1 MGKKKRGSN
10 RMEGSSLKSLQD
22 AVSDDEGEI
31 AGEDG
36 IYGEV
41 DLWEKDQEKELLE
54 TMKIGRHH
62 KGDSGPNEILALSG
76 TDSDSDLELPTIK
89 SLRKKQ
95 KSKDKESSKIKGA
108 GNDEPVLG
116 NESAEDD
123 SSLDEDYENDD
134 SRRWGSK
141 KKYYY
146 GGNTGEEV
154 EHELGDSDLE
164 EDKIEEQEAA
174 KLQARQLEM
183 MDEED
188 FLDTFVV
195 KKQDPSKTPKEPL
208 DKLTRDLSKLSRK
221 EQVALFKQQSP
232 EFEGIVADFQLR
244 MGDAIKLAKIT
255 SMAAGG
261 EIPDGPVLTYI
272 RNKLELLLNYCTNI
286 IAYLMF
292 KSQGVHLALHPVTG
306 RLVQYR
312 QLIDRLEDKDKI
324 VMPQV
329 NEVLSRLEKGEI
341 VKQMVKEERRKFR
354 KEQERKNTKPL
365 KFKALKEDVNEAS
378 NKKKKRKQKKRKA
391 ESELTGLEGLTGDE
405 RIAVEM
411 YQAMKKSKTVEDFE
425 DEESLDENE
434 KEGVEEHAPENENNI
449 PLDDVENEEEA
460 EKRAITYT
468 IAKNKGLMP
477 KRSKLQ
483 RNPRVKN
490 RMKFEKAK
498 KRRKGAVRE
507 IRDQKH
513 KYSGEASGMN
523 IRVKKGVKIS

>member
-1 MGKKKRGSN
+1 MG
-10 RMEGSSLKSLQD
+10 
-22 AVSDDEGEI
+22 
-31 AGEDG
+31 
-36 IYGEV
+36 
-41 DLWEKDQEKELLE
+41 
-54 TMKIGRHH
+54 
-62 KGDSGPNEILALSG
+62 
-76 TDSDSDLELPTIK
+76 
-89 SLRKKQ
+89 
-95 KSKDKESSKIKGA
+95 
-108 GNDEPVLG
+108 
-116 NESAEDD
+116 
-123 SSLDEDYENDD
+123 
-134 SRRWGSK
+134 
-141 KKYYY
+141 
-146 GGNTGEEV
+146 
-154 EHELGDSDLE
+154 
-164 EDKIEEQEAA
+164 EAA

-244 MGDAIKLAKIT
+244 MGDAVKLAKIT

-341 VKQMVKEERRKFR
+341 VKRMVKEERRKFR

-365 KFKALKEDVNEAS
+365 KFKALKEDVNETA

-411 YQAMKKSKTVEDFE
+411 YQAMKKGKTVEDFE
-425 DEESLDENE
+425 DE
-434 KEGVEEHAPENENNI
+434 V
-449 PLDDVENEEEA
+449 
-460 EKRAITYT
+460 RA
-468 IAKNKGLMP
+468 
-477 KRSKLQ
+477 
-483 RNPRVKN
+483 
-490 RMKFEKAK
+490 
-498 KRRKGAVRE
+498 
-507 IRDQKH
+507 
-513 KYSGEASGMN
+513 
-523 IRVKKGVKIS
+523 